1 MARTLTLPPGKKL
14 RTGRRSVRLA
24 LAAGPDPEPEK
35 PAPAKKPPWRERM
48 AAEVEALTGGD
59 LPPVFGPL
67 RDGKARWMPFT
78 VGLRDA
84 FLACYR
90 EADPARVRR
99 VFARLVGSDPYLRAL
114 AREGARRHD
123 LDGTALGPVS
133 EAHRARAARQLEA
146 RRAKEGNP

>member
-1 MARTLTLPPGKKL
+1 MASRHGSILKL
-14 RTGRRSVRLA
+14 RPA
-24 LAAGPDPEPEK
+24 PAAGPVPAPER
-35 PAPAKKPPWRERM
+35 PAPAKKPPWAERM

-67 RDGKARWMPFT
+67 RDTKAPWMPFT

-90 EADPARVRR
+90 DADPARVRR
-99 VFARLVGSDPYLRAL
+99 LFSRIAGSDSYLRAL

-146 RRAKEGNP
+146 RRAKGGRA